1 MRPPLFEIDRFED
14 RLAAVHDD
22 LPRQVI
28 RDEPQLLD
36 KRLARWWFQGDQLH
50 TAPATRPP
58 ERGTLQ
64 KRWAEGRRQQME
76 RRRREAGVALYT
88 GE

>member
-36 KRLARWWFQGDQLH
+36 KRL
-50 TAPATRPP
+50 
-58 ERGTLQ
+58 GTLVVLPAAVS
-64 KRWAEGRRQQME
+64 WAYIRMLVSTKYLSLMELIAGLGRRPLQI
-76 RRRREAGVALYT
+76 
-88 GE
+88 